1 MLSKIYLFSF
11 ANKTLQKGTLVNWL
25 THLISIISTLHTHT
39 HTHTHIHTHT
49 HTHIHTFTQKLSR

>member
-25 THLISIISTLHTHT
+25 TSDMLR
-39 HTHTHIHTHT
+39 
-49 HTHIHTFTQKLSR
+49 KGK

>member
-25 THLISIISTLHTHT
+25 SYIAHLINKNHHLN
-39 HTHTHIHTHT
+39 
-49 HTHIHTFTQKLSR
+49 FTIRSENFD

>member
-25 THLISIISTLHTHT
+25 FKDMTPKSKVNPIS
-39 HTHTHIHTHT
+39 
-49 HTHIHTFTQKLSR
+49 